1 MKLIYHLLAAT
12 GIALASASAL
22 ADKPAL
28 TVYTYD
34 SFVSDWGPGPIIT
47 KAFQATCDCQ
57 LKLVGLEDGAA
68 LLSRLKMEGKRS
80 RADVILGLDTSLT
93 GEATA
98 TGLLAPH
105 GVELSQLDLAIDWSD
120 KVFLPYDYGHF
131 AFVYDS
137 DRLTAPPT
145 SLRALVNDAGGPKII
160 IQDPRTSTPGLG
172 LLLWMR
178 QVFGND
184 TSEAWKKLAPRI
196 LTVTKGW
203 SEAYGL
209 FLEEEA
215 LMVLSYTTSPAYHRH
230 VDKTERYRAAAFS
243 EGHYAQIEVAAK
255 VAHSPNQALA
265 DQFLAFMLS
274 PEFQNIIPTTNW
286 MYPATRSHS
295 ALPAAF
301 DGLVSPKA
309 TLLFDASVVA
319 RQRKIWIRE
328 WLDALTD

>member
-1 MKLIYHLLAAT
+1 
-12 GIALASASAL
+12 
-22 ADKPAL
+22 
-28 TVYTYD
+28 
-34 SFVSDWGPGPIIT
+34 
-47 KAFQATCDCQ
+47 
-57 LKLVGLEDGAA
+57 
-68 LLSRLKMEGKRS
+68 MEGKRS

-93 GEATA
+93 GEAAA

-105 GVELSQLDLAIDWSD
+105 GVELSQLDLAINWSD

-172 LLLWMR
+172 FLLWMR

-255 VAHSPNQALA
+255 VAHSPNQSLA
-265 DQFLAFMLS
+265 DHFLAFMLT

-301 DGLVSPKA
+301 NDLVSPKA

-319 RQRKIWIRE
+319 HQRKIWIRE

>member
-1 MKLIYHLLAAT
+1 M
-12 GIALASASAL
+12 
-22 ADKPAL
+22 
-28 TVYTYD
+28 
-34 SFVSDWGPGPIIT
+34 
-47 KAFQATCDCQ
+47 
-57 LKLVGLEDGAA
+57 
-68 LLSRLKMEGKRS
+68 
-80 RADVILGLDTSLT
+80 
-93 GEATA
+93 
-98 TGLLAPH
+98 
-105 GVELSQLDLAIDWSD
+105 DLAIDWAD

-137 DRLTAPPT
+137 DRLTTPPT
-145 SLRALVNDAGGPKII
+145 SLRALVNDAGGPNII

-172 LLLWMR
+172 FLLWMR

-230 VDKTERYRAAAFS
+230 VEKTERYRAAAFS

-255 VAHSPNQALA
+255 VAHSPHQALA

-274 PEFQNIIPTTNW
+274 PGFQNIIPTTNW
-286 MYPATRSHS
+286 MYPATRSHT

-301 DGLVSPKA
+301 DSLVSPKA

-328 WLDALTD
+328 WLDALSD

>member
-1 MKLIYHLLAAT
+1 
-12 GIALASASAL
+12 
-22 ADKPAL
+22 
-28 TVYTYD
+28 
-34 SFVSDWGPGPIIT
+34 
-47 KAFQATCDCQ
+47 
-57 LKLVGLEDGAA
+57 
-68 LLSRLKMEGKRS
+68 
-80 RADVILGLDTSLT
+80 
-93 GEATA
+93 
-98 TGLLAPH
+98 
-105 GVELSQLDLAIDWSD
+105 
-120 KVFLPYDYGHF
+120 
-131 AFVYDS
+131 
-137 DRLTAPPT
+137 
-145 SLRALVNDAGGPKII
+145 
-160 IQDPRTSTPGLG
+160 
-172 LLLWMR
+172 MR

-286 MYPATRSHS
+286 MYPATRSHT

-301 DGLVSPKA
+301 NGLVSPKT

-319 RQRKIWIRE
+319 HQRKIWIRE